1 MSTRRSHG
9 HFVMTPIGS
18 GGDVWPYI
26 RLGRELVSREHR
38 VTLLASEP
46 FAQGALQAGL
56 SFVSTWSTEDYE
68 REALHP
74 DLWHPQRGFRRMMRL
89 LGEQLE
95 SLWAHLETVAD
106 GPAILVGHTLSFAT
120 RAYAE
125 ARDLPHTTIHL
136 APSVFRS
143 RHEQAVMP
151 GPLDMN
157 RWPRPVVRAFWWLAD
172 RLMIDPAIAP
182 DLNRF
187 RSAHGLP
194 PIRRV
199 FDRAIHSPHVTALF
213 PDWFA
218 SPQPD
223 WPPNTHLTG
232 FPLERN
238 AGDTLPDDLEQWLS
252 ERRAPIVFTAGT
264 ANFQAARFFE
274 SAARAA
280 VAIDRPALL
289 LTAWPEQVPSPLPPD
304 VRHLTFAPFETL
316 LPRCAAIVHH
326 GGIGTCAEGLAAGIP
341 QLVMPMAFDQPDN
354 AARLIRLGV
363 ARQLAPERFT
373 AERLAPLLSQLV
385 EDPKVAEA
393 CDRFRARILENDGV
407 AIAADEL
414 ETLAEISRA

>member
-1 MSTRRSHG
+1 
-9 HFVMTPIGS
+9 MTPIGS
-18 GGDVWPYI
+18 GGDVWPFI
-26 RLGRELVSREHR
+26 RLGEELVSRGHR

-46 FAQGALQAGL
+46 FEPPALQAGL

-74 DLWHPQRGFRRMMRL
+74 DLWHPRKGFRRMMRL

-95 SLWAHLETVAD
+95 GLWEHLERVTD
-106 GPAILVGHTLSFAT
+106 RDTILVGHTLSFAT

-125 ARDLPHTTIHL
+125 AHDLPVTTVHL

-143 RHEQAVMP
+143 RHEQPVMP

-157 RWPRPVVRAFWWLAD
+157 RWPRPIVRAFWWLAD
-172 RLMIDPAIAP
+172 RLMIDPAIASFL
-182 DLNRF
+182 DRF

-194 PIRRV
+194 PVRRV
-199 FDRAIHSPHVTALF
+199 FEGAIHSPHVTALF

-232 FPLERN
+232 FPIRRE
-238 AGDTLPDDLEQWLS
+238 ATGALPDDLEEWLA
-252 ERRAPIVFTAGT
+252 ERQTPIVFTAGT
-264 ANFQAARFFE
+264 ANFQAAHFFE
-274 SAARAA
+274 SAVRAS

-289 LTAWPEQVPSPLPPD
+289 LTAWPEQVPASPPPN
-304 VRHLTFAPFETL
+304 VRHVPFAPFATL

-341 QLVMPMAFDQPDN
+341 QLIMPMAFDQPDN

-363 ARQLAPERFT
+363 ARQLAPKRFT
-373 AERLAPLLSQLV
+373 AERLAPLLSELIENRQ
-385 EDPKVAEA
+385 VAAA
-393 CDRFRARILENDGV
+393 CDRARARILAEDGI
-407 AIAADEL
+407 ANAADEL
-414 ETLAEISRA
+414 ESLG